1 MHKYEK
7 YIRVGVSVTTRR
19 ALEVS
24 ETANLPGFKE
34 KQYEVNGITLN
45 YVEGPENGEPLI
57 LIPGQAGTWI
67 SYEKVLVPLS
77 KTNKV
82 YAVDIRG
89 HGGSS
94 WTTGEY
100 NFNLIGEDL
109 TVFLSEVVSR
119 PAVISGN
126 SSGGLIALW
135 LAVERPELIRGI
147 VMEDAPLF
155 SADWPRIKSEFVY
168 EVLDK
173 TATYLG
179 AEGGPD
185 FRGLFESI
193 HRPTPDGKF
202 RAIPKW
208 MIDGLMWLIKRY
220 EKPGE
225 PIDIPWMPRR
235 MKLFFKLTSTFD
247 PDFSRAWVDGRIYE
261 GLNHEDALRR
271 LKHPALIIHA
281 DWYRT
286 EKGLVGAMDDDD
298 AKRALELAPH
308 TQYVR
313 LNTRHVTHSGSP
325 KEYVRIVSG
334 FIESI

>member
-1 MHKYEK
+1 M
-7 YIRVGVSVTTRR
+7 SDTR
-19 ALEVS
+19 
-24 ETANLPGFKE
+24 NLPGFNE
-34 KQYEVNGITLN
+34 KQYKINGVTMN
-45 YVEGPENGEPLI
+45 YVEGPDNGEPLI
-57 LIPGQAGTWI
+57 LIPGQAGTWQ
-67 SYEKVLVPLS
+67 SYEKALVPLS
-77 KTNKV
+77 RTNKV

-100 NFNLIGEDL
+100 NFNMIGEDM
-109 TVFLSEVVSR
+109 VAFIENVVGR
-119 PAVISGN
+119 PAVVSGN

-135 LAVERPELIRGI
+135 LAVNKSDLVRGI

-168 EVLDK
+168 KVLDK
-173 TATYLG
+173 TATHLG

-193 HRPTPDGKF
+193 QRPTPDGKV

-208 MIDGLMWLIKRY
+208 LIDVFMWIIKRY

-225 PIDIPWMPRR
+225 PLDIPWMPRR
-235 MKLFFKLTSTFD
+235 MRMFFKLFSTFD

-261 GLNHEDALRR
+261 GLNHEDALER
-271 LKHPALIIHA
+271 LKIPALMIHA

-286 EKGLVGAMDDDD
+286 EKGLIGAMDDDD
-298 AKRALELAPH
+298 AAKALELAPH
-308 TQYVR
+308 IKYVR

-325 KEYVRIVSG
+325 REYVKIVNG
-334 FIESI
+334 FIDGIQA